1 MTQYHLIWSVHRC
14 INSRILVE
22 AGLIQN
28 CGGAIIGEKLWLK
41 LRNVLTGAI
50 SGLDNL
56 TEQDFL
62 VDRRPEDNIAQFGDG
77 QVVKVHWKVLISKI
91 SNFVSHALDILEV
104 FHKSRSNV
112 SFRDFSH

>member
-1 MTQYHLIWSVHRC
+1 MTQYHLIGSVHRC

-28 CGGAIIGEKLWLK
+28 CGAIIGQKLWLK

-50 SGLDNL
+50 SGLDKL

-62 VDRRPEDNIAQFGDG
+62 VDRRPEDHIAQFGDG
-77 QVVKVHWKVLISKI
+77 QVVKVH
-91 SNFVSHALDILEV
+91 
-104 FHKSRSNV
+104 
-112 SFRDFSH
+112 